1 LICSSHLHICGYAQL
16 AKIVSVL
23 GTIDFIR
30 FMKKYRLGMTPSIQL
45 LLDKYVKK
53 KRRKRRSW
61 LTFMPPGCP
70 MPSRAGLRLMD
81 SLLVYDPG
89 KRLTAQQAMRHAFF
103 DEVRSR
109 VATDL
114 AQRKLL

>member
-1 LICSSHLHICGYAQL
+1 
-16 AKIVSVL
+16 
-23 GTIDFIR
+23 
-30 FMKKYRLGMTPSIQL
+30 
-45 LLDKYVKK
+45 
-53 KRRKRRSW
+53 
-61 LTFMPPGCP
+61 